1 MTKTKGSVVAL
12 RPSCPGEF
20 RDENHEN
27 MKEGP
32 CRSKIQKR
40 HGVHDVPSGYVTK
53 HNIAMDSYGMMMNDV

>member
-20 RDENHEN
+20 RYENHEN

-32 CRSKIQKR
+32 CRSKNLRFK
-40 HGVHDVPSGYVTK
+40 K
-53 HNIAMDSYGMMMNDV
+53 GMVYMTYPLVM